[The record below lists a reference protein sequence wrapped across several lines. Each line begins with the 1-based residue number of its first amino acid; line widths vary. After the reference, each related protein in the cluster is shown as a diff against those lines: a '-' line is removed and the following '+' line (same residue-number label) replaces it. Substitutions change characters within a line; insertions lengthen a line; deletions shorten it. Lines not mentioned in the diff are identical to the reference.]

1 MSVYLSDFIRLYIC
15 SECGKPFD
23 SDLEDCCS
31 HCGSVAPSRKA
42 VGRAICKRSSPPA
55 CPRVKILKFF
65 PKGEE
70 PENFAAIVKK
80 YQRAQWQEVALYWA
94 GVACALVAGFACG
107 WACALT

>member
-1 MSVYLSDFIRLYIC
+1 
-15 SECGKPFD
+15 
-23 SDLEDCCS
+23 
-31 HCGSVAPSRKA
+31 
-42 VGRAICKRSSPPA
+42 
-55 CPRVKILKFF
+55 VKIFKFF